1 MNMELTKELFKDI
14 IAYRLSE
21 PGAMGPAR
29 TIEFLKR
36 TGESF
41 EIDYG
46 QEETSWE
53 KVKENFE
60 EINGCIFN
68 GPMKNE
74 VASSNTIII
83 GMSENEENAYTKI
96 RPGWKHFYLDFG
108 NHLVVKNE
116 YYLEFRD
123 IFKGV
128 ENIDRT
134 FDWIKIIHKTD
145 FFKRIDLI
153 EKEFYTLMEKDEE
166 LMKRIEEINKLPDY
180 KKKMEKAQE
189 KGVQGMCQ
197 LLEDEY
203 GIKTTELDLRQCA
216 IRRMLFHS
224 NHG

>member
-1 MNMELTKELFKDI
+1 MELTKELFKDI

-46 QEETSWE
+46 QEETSWK

-60 EINGCIFN
+60 EMNRCIFN

-74 VASSNTIII
+74 VTSSNTIII

-116 YYLEFRD
+116 YFLEFRD
-123 IFKGV
+123 IFKNV

-134 FDWIKIIHKTD
+134 FDLVKIIHKTD
-145 FFKRIDLI
+145 FFKRIDFI
-153 EKEFYTLMEKDEE
+153 EREFHTLMEKDEE
-166 LMKRIEEINKLPDY
+166 LMKRIEEIKKQPDY
-180 KKKMEKAQE
+180 QRKMSKAKE
-189 KGVQGMCQ
+189 KGMREVCQ

-203 GIKTTELDLRQCA
+203 GIKTTEYDLGQWTLRWL
-216 IRRMLFHS
+216 LFRS
-224 NHG
+224 

>member
-1 MNMELTKELFKDI
+1 MNVELTKELFKDI

-46 QEETSWE
+46 QEETSWD

-60 EINGCIFN
+60 EINGCVFS
-68 GPMKNE
+68 GPRKNE
-74 VASSNTIII
+74 AYTLFPIPK
-83 GMSENEENAYTKI
+83 GFCYDDGNAHTKI

-116 YYLEFRD
+116 YFLEFRD
-123 IFKGV
+123 IFKNV

-134 FDWIKIIHKTD
+134 FDWVKIIHKTD
-145 FFKRIDLI
+145 FFKRIDFI
-153 EKEFYTLMEKDEE
+153 EKEFHTLMEKDED
-166 LMKRIEEINKLPDY
+166 LTKRIEKIKKQPDY
-180 KKKMEKAQE
+180 QRKMSNAKE
-189 KGVQGMCQ
+189 KGLREVCQ

-203 GIKTTELDLRQCA
+203 GIKTTEYDLRQWTL
-216 IRRMLFHS
+216 RRMLFHR
-224 NHG
+224 